1 MQVLIGWS
9 LLIRLQTVDIYFEL
23 CNVCAC
29 LTKQG
34 CRDENFA

>member
-1 MQVLIGWS
+1 MIA
-9 LLIRLQTVDIYFEL
+9 QTVDIYFEL

-34 CRDENFA
+34 CRDENVG